1 LARAGVQ
8 KAKVTGV
15 VTMRDVA
22 QASAGWVRES
32 LFKILIEFDCVA
44 FDENSSR
51 IRVDFVQKHRFK
63 ANDSFKPV
71 C

>member
-1 LARAGVQ
+1 MWRKSHAHRQ
-8 KAKVTGV
+8 
-15 VTMRDVA
+15 
-22 QASAGWVRES
+22 SES

-51 IRVDFVQKHRFK
+51 IRFDFVQKHRFK

>member
-1 LARAGVQ
+1 
-8 KAKVTGV
+8 
-15 VTMRDVA
+15 MRDVT
-22 QASAGWVRES
+22 QATYGRDRES
-32 LFKILIEFDCVA
+32 VFKILIEFDCVA